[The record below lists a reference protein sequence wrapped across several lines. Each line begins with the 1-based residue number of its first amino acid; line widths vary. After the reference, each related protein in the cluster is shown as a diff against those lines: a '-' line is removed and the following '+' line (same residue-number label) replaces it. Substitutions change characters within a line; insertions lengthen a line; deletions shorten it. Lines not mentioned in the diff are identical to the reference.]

1 MKIVYNLALLLLLV
15 CISAC
20 QPSAENETDN
30 QEVAEAMEAR
40 YSEMIDSPSVFGDV
54 GTPQGV
60 TPIARDEAPYTLIF
74 AQFVDAKASTGDWLT
89 VSDNILNL
97 KERITRTE
105 PDVAFFYVEQMA
117 AVHIIGKAAF
127 DSMLVDGYSWSDQ
140 EIKLLASQVE
150 VLVKNGNPQASLI
163 APALNQ
169 LHGYWPEARI
179 KESAQIAAEAT
190 EKWIEQ
196 DRSSEMPEGM
206 LEVKEAF
213 AYKVYTNGVN
223 QLKQIADEITE

>member
-1 MKIVYNLALLLLLV
+1 MKIVYNLAILLLFVFL
-15 CISAC
+15 SAC
-20 QPSAENETDN
+20 QPSTDN
-30 QEVAEAMEAR
+30 QEQSEAMEAR

-54 GTPQGV
+54 GTPQGI
-60 TPIARDEAPYTLIF
+60 TPISKDEAVYTLIF
-74 AQFVDAKASTGDWLT
+74 PQFGDAMASTEDWLS
-89 VSDNILNL
+89 VSENILNL

-105 PDVAFFYVEQMA
+105 PDIAFFYVEQMA
-117 AVHIIGKAAF
+117 AIHIIGKAAF
-127 DSMLVDGYSWSDQ
+127 DSMLVDTYPWSDQ
-140 EIKLLASQVE
+140 EIELLASQVD

-213 AYKVYTNGVN
+213 AYNVYTNGVN